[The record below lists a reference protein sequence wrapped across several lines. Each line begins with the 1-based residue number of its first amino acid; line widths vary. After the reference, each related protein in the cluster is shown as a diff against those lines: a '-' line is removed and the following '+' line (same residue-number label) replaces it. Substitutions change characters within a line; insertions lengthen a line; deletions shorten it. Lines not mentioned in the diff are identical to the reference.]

1 MDRRHARAKQ
11 LHGAGMIISE
21 RKIGSWRRRLEKLLV
36 ENDKTYARAILKDDL
51 RVLNRC
57 EKIREELSDLI
68 ENIGRFG

>member
-1 MDRRHARAKQ
+1 
-11 LHGAGMIISE
+11 MIISE

-36 ENDKTYARAILKDDL
+36 ENDKTYARAILKDEV
-51 RVLNRC
+51 RIANRC